1 MPYVNGGRKH
11 WIQKN
16 RSVLPSFWT
25 QFQRTH
31 SVFPVQLQ
39 FAGYK
44 ESTVNLC
51 PTPCQT
57 FSRVLGAE
65 RSSWICKGRSWK
77 TRNCRDELYFL
88 CLPQLN
94 ELMNP
99 PGFHQLPCV
108 PQQSGTRTMSAKWF
122 CYHTWYSIF
131 TNLHYVE
138 ASGFLLKLRR
148 VARLLACQRSSAEE
162 AWGFVRNCSEKKRI
176 EFTLRWKHWEDL
188 GSVAKALHGIWFGH
202 CVFLM
207 FELGLVLIE
216 ELWRSFRSVG
226 HGSLPFSH
234 FHHAAGCT
242 IWLSQKLVFEL
253 FWLMSYLPL
262 YICIHTASYYH
273 Y

>member
-1 MPYVNGGRKH
+1 M
-11 WIQKN
+11 
-16 RSVLPSFWT
+16 
-25 QFQRTH
+25 
-31 SVFPVQLQ
+31 QLQ

-94 ELMNP
+94 EPARISSAPM
-99 PGFHQLPCV
+99 C
-108 PQQSGTRTMSAKWF
+108 SSAKWYTHNVSETILLSHMVF
-122 CYHTWYSIF
+122 H
-131 TNLHYVE
+131 LHI
-138 ASGFLLKLRR
+138 SSLCWSFRILFKLRR

-188 GSVAKALHGIWFGH
+188 GSVAKRCMGYYLVT
-202 CVFLM
+202 VF
-207 FELGLVLIE
+207 FLGLILIE

-226 HGSLPFSH
+226 HGSLQFSH
-234 FHHAAGCT
+234 FHHAAGST

-253 FWLMSYLPL
+253 FWCPTCLSTFVYILHPTITTRLYVCFIYVHLYLVFV
-262 YICIHTASYYH
+262 
-273 Y
+273 